1 MVIGWQ
7 RRVKPGDFIRVK
19 RTRSPGTHL
28 PTQTLDKVRTEMS
41 LRVPAYIYGRVPRK
55 ALCRA
60 SAAIRPMD
68 GIEFLGDRGVGC
80 RRIHAHV
87 ASGKP

>member
-7 RRVKPGDFIRVK
+7 LRVKPGDFIRVK

-60 SAAIRPMD
+60 SAALDAEIYPAD
-68 GIEFLGDRGVGC
+68 GRNG
-80 RRIHAHV
+80 HAP
-87 ASGKP
+87 GNPLLLTP